1 MSTFYIT
8 RHYQNNISHISIH
21 HIKSNP
27 VKITNKSSIKLCYII
42 SLDLRALLNH
52 HKVLKKMLTYPYHT
66 NIRNSI
72 KISNAKQTCFV
83 TNIVSNFCHMNAQ

>member
-27 VKITNKSSIKLCYII
+27 VKITNKSSIKLRYII

-52 HKVLKKMLTYPYHT
+52 RKVLKKMLTYRYHT
-66 NIRNSI
+66 NIC
-72 KISNAKQTCFV
+72 NAKQTCFV